1 MMNSIILRMTLL
13 ILSWFVTTKQNNM
26 IQISSFSCVFFHT
39 HSSSPLKSKMQN
51 YTQNPLDCWKGNAI
65 PARSSK
71 YYTYKFLHCNNF
83 DKTCQNKTWIYIKF
97 EIMCDYFAKEKKKVA
112 KVTFFLYNIFE
123 VKENENIINKR
134 R

>member
-1 MMNSIILRMTLL
+1 MINSIILRMTLL
-13 ILSWFVTTKQNNM
+13 ILSWFVTIKQNNM

-51 YTQNPLDCWKGNAI
+51 YTQNPLDYWKGNAI

-71 YYTYKFLHCNNF
+71 YYTYIKYDC
-83 DKTCQNKTWIYIKF
+83 KQEGIRCQNKTWIYIKF

-112 KVTFFLYNIFE
+112 KVTFFLYNNFE